1 MATGRAN
8 MSIPTPNVAHAFS
21 VRRALYAAL
30 PHEHDYGGR
39 AVRGLGRAIGISFIF
54 WFTLAALVGAL
65 AALAGK

>member
-1 MATGRAN
+1 MATGWTN
-8 MSIPTPNVAHAFS
+8 MSIPTLNHAHAFS
-21 VRRALYAAL
+21 IRRALYGAL
-30 PHEHDYGGR
+30 AYEHDYGGR